1 MLRASEIAGP
11 CDSMIPQDTLFAVKS
26 FRYSPS
32 TFIVLNSEAMPLLQQ
47 QADSASLFAEVL
59 FLLWRLGNMICST
72 DLEMSVGDI
81 TTRKRKSGFK

>member
-1 MLRASEIAGP
+1 
-11 CDSMIPQDTLFAVKS
+11 
-26 FRYSPS
+26 
-32 TFIVLNSEAMPLLQQ
+32 MPLLQQ